1 MMENRSIDELKAGF
15 DNFWMQKLLPYQQE
29 LEKTR
34 KKYLR
39 IFLLH
44 FCLVTLVAIA
54 ISPWAFE
61 GGFWHDN
68 MTEEQAWK
76 QFATIVCILIAF
88 HSTNWSRNKFR
99 KEAKNHIM
107 PQLIKYFDGFS
118 YQFGG
123 GIDLATI
130 SKSKLLSSYH
140 IRNSD
145 DCFSGV
151 YKKVGISVSEE
162 HLKRIESSD
171 NSSSEITIFKGVI
184 VVLTMNKKFDGQTMV
199 VKDKGIFNK
208 LDAFSIDLPE
218 RENIRLEDSVFE
230 KEFEVYSTNQI
241 EARYLLTPAFMERIL
256 KLRQAYKSK
265 RIEFSFFDDKLFIAI
280 SLEKDMFESASLF
293 HSCLDRKP
301 IDETFNQILSIIE
314 IVDILKLDTIQI
326 SN

>member
-1 MMENRSIDELKAGF
+1 MENRSIDELKAGF

-99 KEAKNHIM
+99 KESKNRVM
-107 PQLIKYFDGFS
+107 PQLIKYFDGFY
-118 YQFGG
+118 YQFGL
-123 GIDLATI
+123 GIGADTI
-130 SKSKLLSSYH
+130 SKSKLLPRYH
-140 IRNSD
+140 MRISD
-145 DCFSGV
+145 DYFSGT
-151 YKKVGISVSEE
+151 YKKVDIKVSEE
-162 HLKRIESSD
+162 HLKRIEHSD
-171 NSSSEITIFKGVI
+171 KSSSEITIFQGVI
-184 VVLTMNKKFDGQTMV
+184 VVLTINKKFDGQTIV
-199 VKDKGIFNK
+199 VSDKGIFNK
-208 LDAFSIDLPE
+208 LDALSIALPG

-230 KEFEVYSTNQI
+230 KEFEIYGTNQI

-280 SLEKDMFESASLF
+280 SLKKDMFESASLF

-314 IVDILKLDTIQI
+314 IVDILKLDTLKI

>member
-1 MMENRSIDELKAGF
+1 MENRSIDELKAGF
-15 DNFWMQKLLPYQQE
+15 DNFWRQKLLPYQQE

-34 KKYLR
+34 KKYLH

-44 FCLVTLVAIA
+44 FCLVVLPPTA

-107 PQLIKYFDGFS
+107 PQLIKYFDGFY
-118 YQFGG
+118 YQFGL
-123 GIDLATI
+123 GIGADTI
-130 SKSKLLSSYH
+130 SKSKLLPRYH
-140 IRNSD
+140 MRISD
-145 DCFSGV
+145 DYFSGT
-151 YKKVGISVSEE
+151 YKKVDIKVSEE

-171 NSSSEITIFKGVI
+171 KSSSEITIFQGVI
-184 VVLTMNKKFDGQTMV
+184 VVLTINKKFDGQTIV
-199 VKDKGIFNK
+199 VNDEGIFN
-208 LDAFSIDLPE
+208 SITRFNMIING

-280 SLEKDMFESASLF
+280 PLKKDMFESASLF

-314 IVDILKLDTIQI
+314 IVDILKLDTLKI

>member
-1 MMENRSIDELKAGF
+1 MENRSIDELKAGF

-61 GGFWHDN
+61 GGFWHEN
-68 MTEEQAWK
+68 MTEEQTCK
-76 QFATIVCILIAF
+76 QFATIVLILIAF
-88 HSTNWSRNKFR
+88 DATKWARNKFR
-99 KEAKNHIM
+99 KESKNRVM

-130 SKSKLLSSYH
+130 SKSKLLPSYH
-140 IRNSD
+140 MRISD
-145 DCFSGV
+145 DCFSGT
-151 YKKVGISVSEE
+151 YKKVDIKVSEE
-162 HLKRIESSD
+162 HLKRIEHSD
-171 NSSSEITIFKGVI
+171 KSSSEITIFQGVI
-184 VVLTMNKKFDGQTMV
+184 VVLTVNKKFDGQTIV
-199 VKDKGIFNK
+199 VNDEGIFN
-208 LDAFSIDLPE
+208 SITRFNMIING

-280 SLEKDMFESASLF
+280 SLKKDMFESASLF

-314 IVDILKLDTIQI
+314 IVDILKLDTLKI

>member
-1 MMENRSIDELKAGF
+1 MENRSIDELKA
-15 DNFWMQKLLPYQQE
+15 LPYQQE

-61 GGFWHDN
+61 GGFWHEN
-68 MTEEQAWK
+68 MTEKQAGI
-76 QFATIVCILIAF
+76 QLGSIVLILFALDATK
-88 HSTNWSRNKFR
+88 WERNKFR
-99 KEAKNHIM
+99 KEAKNRVM
-107 PQLIKYFDGFS
+107 PQLIKYFYGFY
-118 YQFGG
+118 YQFGM
-123 GIDLATI
+123 GIGADTI
-130 SKSKLLSSYH
+130 SKSKLLPNYNMR
-140 IRNSD
+140 ISD
-145 DCFSGV
+145 DYFSGT
-151 YKKVGISVSEE
+151 YKKVDIKVSEE
-162 HLKRIESSD
+162 NLTVIINSSE
-171 NSSSEITIFKGVI
+171 SSSETTIFQGVI
-184 VVLTMNKKFDGQTMV
+184 VVLTVNKKFDGQTIV
-199 VKDKGIFNK
+199 VSDKGIFNK
-208 LDAFSIDLPE
+208 LNAFSFDLPR

-280 SLEKDMFESASLF
+280 SLKKDMFESASLF

-314 IVDILKLDTIQI
+314 IVDILKLDTLKI

>member
-1 MMENRSIDELKAGF
+1 MENRSIDELKAGF

-61 GGFWHDN
+61 GGFWHEN
-68 MTEEQAWK
+68 MTEEQTCK
-76 QFATIVCILIAF
+76 QFATIVLILIAF
-88 HSTNWSRNKFR
+88 DATKWARNKFR
-99 KEAKNHIM
+99 KESKNRVM
-107 PQLIKYFDGFS
+107 PQLIKYFDVFS

-123 GIDLATI
+123 GIGADTI
-130 SKSKLLSSYH
+130 SKSKLLPRYH
-140 IRNSD
+140 MRISD
-145 DCFSGV
+145 DCFSGT
-151 YKKVGISVSEE
+151 YKKVDIKVSEE

-171 NSSSEITIFKGVI
+171 KSSSEITIFKGVI
-184 VVLTMNKKFDGQTMV
+184 VVLTVNKKFDGQTMV
-199 VKDKGIFNK
+199 VSDKGIFNK
-208 LDAFSIDLPE
+208 LDALSIALQG

-230 KEFEVYSTNQI
+230 KEFEIYGTNQI

-265 RIEFSFFDDKLFIAI
+265 RIEFSFFNNKLFIAI
-280 SLEKDMFESASLF
+280 SLKKDMFESASLF

-314 IVDILKLDTIQI
+314 IVDILKLDTLKI